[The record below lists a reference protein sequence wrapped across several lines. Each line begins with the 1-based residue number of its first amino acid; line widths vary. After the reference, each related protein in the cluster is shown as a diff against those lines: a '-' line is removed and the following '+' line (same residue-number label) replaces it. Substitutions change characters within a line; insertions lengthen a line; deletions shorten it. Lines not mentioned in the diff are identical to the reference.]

1 MSNTTSKPTADLS
14 HENVLRSAY
23 NKEDG
28 SITTSGF
35 LVGKV
40 GHKVTQT
47 ISTTTAANDTLTYN
61 FLDGATLLY
70 SIRVIYTDNTYST
83 MISAERVA

>member
-23 NKEDG
+23 NKEDS

-40 GHKVTQT
+40 GHKVTQAT
-47 ISTTTAANDTLTYN
+47 STTTIANDTLTYN
-61 FLDGATLLY
+61 FLDGAALLY
-70 SIRVIYTDNTYST
+70 SIKVIYTDATYAT
-83 MISAERVA
+83 MISAERTA